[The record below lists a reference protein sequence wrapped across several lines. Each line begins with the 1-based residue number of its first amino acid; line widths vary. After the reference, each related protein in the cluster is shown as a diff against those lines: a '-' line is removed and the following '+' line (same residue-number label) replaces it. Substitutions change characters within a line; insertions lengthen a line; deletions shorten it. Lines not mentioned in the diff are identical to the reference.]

1 MIYPEIWIV
10 NLIIKAPAKRVYV
23 VRFEKLAG
31 LPRHRQRDVDVD
43 VGGRLLVSIHACS
56 RGRFLLALF
65 FPPRYHA
72 WKLYIHR
79 IASVPLP
86 SVEFKFVLRFYS
98 ASLNSR
104 NFLITTKFDNR
115 TASAGSF
122 LSRPTNPHTLPPRRI
137 PRFGSRDFLLF
148 GFLEFARGGGPR
160 SFARKRT
167 KNSSATLYTESFLAN
182 CTCIRFAQNIHQQ
195 F

>member
-1 MIYPEIWIV
+1 M
-10 NLIIKAPAKRVYV
+10 YV
-23 VRFEKLAG
+23 EALAAW
-31 LPRHRQRDVDVD
+31 RRRRQQHRR
-43 VGGRLLVSIHACS
+43 RRRPFSIHACS
-56 RGRFLLALF
+56 KGRFLLALF

-115 TASAGSF
+115 TASARSF
-122 LSRPTNPHTLPPRRI
+122 LSRPRQPALPSRI
-137 PRFGSRDFLLF
+137 PRFVSRDFLLF
-148 GFLEFARGGGPR
+148 GFPEFARGPL
-160 SFARKRT
+160 ARPETHR
-167 KNSSATLYTESFLAN
+167 NSSATLYTESFHTN
-182 CTCIRFAQNIHQQ
+182 CTCIRLAQKNSSTILI
-195 F
+195 